1 MEEIIRNLDYK
12 GLESMWK
19 VTFPNESIDDFML
32 SFDYTD
38 EEDYL
43 KEIRQVLIDEI
54 QDREVMRQTEQKVLK
69 IKCMIKLKDAVWI
82 CRKIRQ
88 ILRFT

>member
-12 GLESMWK
+12 GLESIWK
-19 VTFPNESIDDFML
+19 VTFPDESIDDFML

-54 QDREVMRQTEQKVLK
+54 KDREVMRQKEQKEHIESLMNMEVEPFDEEK
-69 IKCMIKLKDAVWI
+69 AQ
-82 CRKIRQ
+82 RKEQ
-88 ILRFT
+88 LN